1 MLRSILIGL
10 DGSNDGEAAVELGL
24 SWAKAHRALAAF
36 ESSGLGQGR
45 EVHVVSVA
53 DSKNDA
59 ACWAERAVEFLRF
72 QQIKAET
79 WPVDWVGS
87 PAEVILESVCV
98 PPDLPPTSM
107 IERNAMKDSAS
118 RLLVILALFIASVLA
133 LNSYGQDALKPN
145 KRAEFMR
152 LKLDYSKK
160 ILEGLVKED
169 FDAIADGARK
179 LKRLSMAAEWEVPT
193 IPNVQEYL
201 PLTTD
206 FQRIADD
213 LQKSARAK
221 NLDSATLAYTRM
233 TINCVD
239 CHKYVRGVTK

>member
-1 MLRSILIGL
+1 
-10 DGSNDGEAAVELGL
+10 
-24 SWAKAHRALAAF
+24 
-36 ESSGLGQGR
+36 
-45 EVHVVSVA
+45 
-53 DSKNDA
+53 
-59 ACWAERAVEFLRF
+59 
-72 QQIKAET
+72 
-79 WPVDWVGS
+79 
-87 PAEVILESVCV
+87 
-98 PPDLPPTSM
+98 
-107 IERNAMKDSAS
+107 MKDFVS
-118 RLLVILALFIASVLA
+118 RLLLMLALFMASVLA

-160 ILEGLVKED
+160 ILEGLVRED
-169 FDAIADGARK
+169 FDSIVDGAGK

-201 PLTTD
+201 HFTTD

-221 NLDSATLAYTRM
+221 NLDGATLAYTRM

-239 CHKYVRGVTK
+239 CHKYVRSITR